1 LQFCNKEDVNIL
13 IICNKEEV
21 IIIIFCN
28 KEGVILSKSCNKE
41 DLILQIFAQNLFPK
55 DIKKWL
61 TMLFFFSY
69 FRLPPAGY

>member
-13 IICNKEEV
+13 IICNKEE
-21 IIIIFCN
+21 
-28 KEGVILSKSCNKE
+28 VILSKSCNKE